1 VLTLLVALAL
11 TRVGRVRA
19 IERRADAA

>member
-1 VLTLLVALAL
+1 LTLAVAAAL

-19 IERRADAA
+19 VARRADAA